1 MLYNGIAPAA
11 DTEEMQKYEVII
23 GYTIAIKTAK
33 GTKIMKNSIKITSL
47 CLIGC
52 LYTTVGLADGKKAI
66 WGTDG
71 AAITKKPIPEQT
83 IKPKTA
89 AQINPKRVETM
100 NEMSGM
106 GGMSGKKPQ
115 INPKPQTETMT
126 EWGPAIA
133 DIAPKINPKPQI
145 KPKTVKDAKLDP
157 IDK

>member
-1 MLYNGIAPAA
+1 
-11 DTEEMQKYEVII
+11 
-23 GYTIAIKTAK
+23 
-33 GTKIMKNSIKITSL
+33 MKNSIKITSL

-52 LYTTVGLADGKKAI
+52 LYTTVGLADDKKAI

-71 AAITKKPIPEQT
+71 QAITKKPIPVQT
-83 IKPKTA
+83 IKPKTE

-100 NEMSGM
+100 SGMSGM

-115 INPKPQTETMT
+115 INPKPQTNAMS
-126 EWGPAIA
+126 GM
-133 DIAPKINPKPQI
+133 DGMSGLSDKKPQI